1 MLLDKEI
8 SEFSAEMYLELIMT
22 YNNDIHYDELNSFK
36 EEEDLR
42 TLSVLKLK
50 NRLEKSLSV
59 SIAKVEK
66 MLKRELESSDLIRLC
81 HIGIELANANSSDSR
96 RQEKKRKSGNDDS
109 SPSKKIS
116 GEPTHTCDNCAS
128 GEMSF
133 REEEL
138 NDRILELDSLLQ
150 STKYSK
156 QKLVLQKS
164 IVSFL
169 SDLNPQKS
177 LNDALPSDIRKFLVY
192 KDDSGKTQIHKAQ
205 CKNRGVKGKFQ
216 CGCPL
221 RLSAGSV
228 DSLIGQL
235 RAIFRD
241 HGRGTDWNDM
251 LGLGNPAASS
261 IIKKYLSAIK
271 LEQSM
276 AAALPK
282 HAVPLFS
289 NKLILVSRY
298 ISYKMSNKKL
308 GIFQKYILVRD
319 KTFFNILS
327 FTGDRAGDLGSVL
340 TDQVRWLPGEEG
352 VIISMMKGKTIDIS
366 DPRVVIIYNSVN
378 TEFCPV
384 TVLRDYIEFCK
395 VSKLEIVGGYLFRP
409 LAPSCMAL
417 SDVPFTS
424 AAANARLKSH
434 LTDLNI
440 WEGETPHST
449 RSGCALTLTWLGLN
463 SECIKSHV
471 GWKSDKMLKH
481 YTVTNEINEKSVSA
495 RSLSKLSDSEI
506 SHLTGKYQR
515 YNNFE
520 HFKKLK
526 AEIELLKK
534 GINVDVIE
542 QALREVKEYAA
553 RSREINVDT
562 LQLKLMHL
570 DEVARRVGHQDREL
584 YSMVLQR
591 FLCHKNHERVGFL
604 VTSLLSSPAET
615 KLFEKEQKF
624 LKIHGN
630 ELLSTKQQKE
640 EVETKNLGNEN
651 QFQQF
656 ATMMQCMQSVLNPRP
671 STPFMAQRFAQNPRR
686 MPGNGQRKPP
696 SNYTGCFKCG
706 DINHFKIDCPK

>member
-8 SEFSAEMYLELIMT
+8 SEFSAEMYLELIMM

-36 EEEDLR
+36 EKEDLR

-59 SIAKVEK
+59 SNCKVEK
-66 MLKRELESSDLIRLC
+66 MLKKELECSDLIRLC
-81 HIGIELANANSSDSR
+81 HIGIELANAKSSIVVMIA
-96 RQEKKRKSGNDDS
+96 
-109 SPSKKIS
+109 PSKKIS

-150 STKYSK
+150 T
-156 QKLVLQKS
+156 
-164 IVSFL
+164 
-169 SDLNPQKS
+169 
-177 LNDALPSDIRKFLVY
+177 
-192 KDDSGKTQIHKAQ
+192 
-205 CKNRGVKGKFQ
+205 
-216 CGCPL
+216 
-221 RLSAGSV
+221 GSV

-276 AAALPK
+276 AAASPK

-308 GIFQKYILVRD
+308 AIFQKYILIRD

-384 TVLRDYIEFCK
+384 TVLREYIDFCK
-395 VSKLEIVGGYLFRP
+395 
-409 LAPSCMAL
+409 
-417 SDVPFTS
+417 T
-424 AAANARLKSH
+424 
-434 LTDLNI
+434 T
-440 WEGETPHST
+440 
-449 RSGCALTLTWLGLN
+449 
-463 SECIKSHV
+463 
-471 GWKSDKMLKH
+471 
-481 YTVTNEINEKSVSA
+481 
-495 RSLSKLSDSEI
+495 
-506 SHLTGKYQR
+506 Q
-515 YNNFE
+515 
-520 HFKKLK
+520 LK

-630 ELLSTKQQKE
+630 ELLSTKQQKD
-640 EVETKNLGNEN
+640 EVETKNFGNEN

>member
-1 MLLDKEI
+1 
-8 SEFSAEMYLELIMT
+8 
-22 YNNDIHYDELNSFK
+22 
-36 EEEDLR
+36 
-42 TLSVLKLK
+42 
-50 NRLEKSLSV
+50 
-59 SIAKVEK
+59 
-66 MLKRELESSDLIRLC
+66 MLKKELECSDLIRLC
-81 HIGIELANANSSDSR
+81 HIGIELANAKSSDSR
-96 RQEKKRKSGNDDS
+96 RQEKKRKSGSDDS

-133 REEEL
+133 REEE
-138 NDRILELDSLLQ
+138 
-150 STKYSK
+150 T
-156 QKLVLQKS
+156 
-164 IVSFL
+164 
-169 SDLNPQKS
+169 
-177 LNDALPSDIRKFLVY
+177 
-192 KDDSGKTQIHKAQ
+192 
-205 CKNRGVKGKFQ
+205 
-216 CGCPL
+216 
-221 RLSAGSV
+221 GSV

-276 AAALPK
+276 AAASPK

-308 GIFQKYILVRD
+308 AIFQKYILIRD

-384 TVLRDYIEFCK
+384 TVLREYIDFCK
-395 VSKLEIVGGYLFRP
+395 VSKLEIVGGFLFRP

-481 YTVTNEINEKSVSA
+481 YTT
-495 RSLSKLSDSEI
+495 
-506 SHLTGKYQR
+506 TQ
-515 YNNFE
+515 
-520 HFKKLK
+520 LK

-630 ELLSTKQQKE
+630 ELLSTKQQKD
-640 EVETKNLGNEN
+640 EVETKNFGNEN

>member
-1 MLLDKEI
+1 
-8 SEFSAEMYLELIMT
+8 
-22 YNNDIHYDELNSFK
+22 
-36 EEEDLR
+36 
-42 TLSVLKLK
+42 
-50 NRLEKSLSV
+50 
-59 SIAKVEK
+59 
-66 MLKRELESSDLIRLC
+66 MLKKELECSDLIRLC
-81 HIGIELANANSSDSR
+81 HIGIELANAKSSDSR
-96 RQEKKRKSGNDDS
+96 RQEKKRKSGSDDS

-205 CKNRGVKGKFQ
+205 RKNRGVKGKFQ

-276 AAALPK
+276 AAASPK
-282 HAVPLFS
+282 HARS
-289 NKLILVSRY
+289 
-298 ISYKMSNKKL
+298 
-308 GIFQKYILVRD
+308 
-319 KTFFNILS
+319 
-327 FTGDRAGDLGSVL
+327 
-340 TDQVRWLPGEEG
+340 
-352 VIISMMKGKTIDIS
+352 
-366 DPRVVIIYNSVN
+366 
-378 TEFCPV
+378 
-384 TVLRDYIEFCK
+384 CK
-395 VSKLEIVGGYLFRP
+395 VSKLEIVGGFLFRP

-481 YTVTNEINEKSVSA
+481 YTT
-495 RSLSKLSDSEI
+495 
-506 SHLTGKYQR
+506 TQ
-515 YNNFE
+515 
-520 HFKKLK
+520 LK
-526 AEIELLKK
+526 AEIELVKK

-630 ELLSTKQQKE
+630 ELLITKQQKD
-640 EVETKNLGNEN
+640 EVETKNFGNEN

>member
-22 YNNDIHYDELNSFK
+22 YNNDIHYDELHSFK

-116 GEPTHTCDNCAS
+116 GEPTT
-128 GEMSF
+128 
-133 REEEL
+133 
-138 NDRILELDSLLQ
+138 
-150 STKYSK
+150 
-156 QKLVLQKS
+156 
-164 IVSFL
+164 
-169 SDLNPQKS
+169 
-177 LNDALPSDIRKFLVY
+177 
-192 KDDSGKTQIHKAQ
+192 TQ
-205 CKNRGVKGKFQ
+205 
-216 CGCPL
+216 
-221 RLSAGSV
+221 
-228 DSLIGQL
+228 
-235 RAIFRD
+235 
-241 HGRGTDWNDM
+241 
-251 LGLGNPAASS
+251 
-261 IIKKYLSAIK
+261 
-271 LEQSM
+271 
-276 AAALPK
+276 
-282 HAVPLFS
+282 
-289 NKLILVSRY
+289 
-298 ISYKMSNKKL
+298 
-308 GIFQKYILVRD
+308 
-319 KTFFNILS
+319 
-327 FTGDRAGDLGSVL
+327 
-340 TDQVRWLPGEEG
+340 
-352 VIISMMKGKTIDIS
+352 
-366 DPRVVIIYNSVN
+366 
-378 TEFCPV
+378 
-384 TVLRDYIEFCK
+384 
-395 VSKLEIVGGYLFRP
+395 
-409 LAPSCMAL
+409 
-417 SDVPFTS
+417 
-424 AAANARLKSH
+424 
-434 LTDLNI
+434 
-440 WEGETPHST
+440 
-449 RSGCALTLTWLGLN
+449 
-463 SECIKSHV
+463 
-471 GWKSDKMLKH
+471 
-481 YTVTNEINEKSVSA
+481 
-495 RSLSKLSDSEI
+495 
-506 SHLTGKYQR
+506 
-515 YNNFE
+515 
-520 HFKKLK
+520 LK

>member
-22 YNNDIHYDELNSFK
+22 YNNDIHYDELHSFK

-116 GEPTHTCDNCAS
+116 GEPTIFQQHTCDNCAS
-128 GEMSF
+128 REMSF

-261 IIKKYLSAIK
+261 IIK
-271 LEQSM
+271 
-276 AAALPK
+276 
-282 HAVPLFS
+282 VP
-289 NKLILVSRY
+289 
-298 ISYKMSNKKL
+298 ISYK
-308 GIFQKYILVRD
+308 VRTINGSRIT
-319 KTFFNILS
+319 KTRNLFNILS

-481 YTVTNEINEKSVSA
+481 YTT
-495 RSLSKLSDSEI
+495 
-506 SHLTGKYQR
+506 TQ
-515 YNNFE
+515 
-520 HFKKLK
+520 LK

-570 DEVARRVGHQDREL
+570 DEVARRELSSTDLRVRPYAWEYSIDFLPALVNPRLYNDVQYVDVKNILVTQDMRTFDCNKD
-584 YSMVLQR
+584 VLDENLDEDFYFLDPSR
-591 FLCHKNHERVGFL
+591 FVAGNVHKNTELWG
-604 VTSLLSSPAET
+604 
-615 KLFEKEQKF
+615 
-624 LKIHGN
+624 KILDKNQEMKNWIENFVDINNFMQPFKGIFWNVKYNNDYPPTRIFKNASNCEHHVDFIN
-630 ELLSTKQQKE
+630 TELLSRLRSGAISYLGKLG
-640 EVETKNLGNEN
+640 EV
-651 QFQQF
+651 
-656 ATMMQCMQSVLNPRP
+656 
-671 STPFMAQRFAQNPRR
+671 
-686 MPGNGQRKPP
+686 KPP
-696 SNYTGCFKCG
+696 HCITNNYRT
-706 DINHFKIDCPK
+706 IET